1 MNDYSTW
8 YTIVSTDE
16 CSLETIKTA
25 ANAIGATYERHS
37 RTQYIVR
44 ATRKKLH
51 VFIVLLQKDYDTIT
65 ADTGWY
71 NYAYYIP
78 L

>member
-8 YTIVSTDE
+8 YVIVSTDE

-25 ANAIGATYERHS
+25 ANAIGATYERYS

-65 ADTGWY
+65 ADTGRY

>member
-1 MNDYSTW
+1 MNDYAW

-16 CSLETIKTA
+16 YSLETIKTA
-25 ANAIGATYERHS
+25 ANAVGATYERYS
-37 RTQYIVR
+37 RTQWIVR

-51 VFIVLLQKDYDTIT
+51 TFIVLLQKDYDTIT
-65 ADTGWY
+65 AETGWY
-71 NYAYYIP
+71 IHVFYTP

>member
-16 CSLETIKTA
+16 CSLETIRTA
-25 ANAIGATYERHS
+25 ANAIGATYERYS

-65 ADTGWY
+65 ADTGRY

>member
-8 YTIVSTDE
+8 YTIVSTEEYD
-16 CSLETIKTA
+16 LETIRTA
-25 ANAIGATYERHS
+25 ANAIGATYERYS